1 MEGPDTIYKL
11 RYAADAALAMLAGMQ
26 LDVFTP
32 LKNGPMTADQIGD
45 AIGVNADRLRLLL
58 YALVAAE
65 LLEVKDGFSL
75 QNACIDLHSRASPRL
90 MFEKAR
96 KAAQTLGQTITGR
109 HVGYASNANQL
120 ADTGVELLVGLGP
133 YGGGMH
139 TDQEFMSIAAYEKRL
154 QLGIELIRSLT
165 RSR

>member
-1 MEGPDTIYKL
+1 
-11 RYAADAALAMLAGMQ
+11 
-26 LDVFTP
+26 
-32 LKNGPMTADQIGD
+32 
-45 AIGVNADRLRLLL
+45 
-58 YALVAAE
+58 
-65 LLEVKDGFSL
+65 
-75 QNACIDLHSRASPRL
+75 
-90 MFEKAR
+90 MFEETR
-96 KAAQTLGQTITGR
+96 KAAQRLGQTITGR